1 MVSTPRPP
9 ETPLEQ
15 IDDLNFLLPSDAEI
29 EAYINTVAHQSAER
43 EAGIAFQDPIMYSPL
58 PSSEL
63 QNEKE
68 NACAENLPM
77 DVLLKLRN
85 EANSRRNFAFKQSER
100 VFTYDERL
108 SSNCQ
113 GKRGKKALDAKRLS
127 LIKMNT
133 LKLWPLENKKDETSA
148 WRECRKVIDEGGRQL
163 NHRVRLRPNSPI

>member
-9 ETPLEQ
+9 EIPLEQ
-15 IDDLNFLLPSDAEI
+15 IDDMNLLLPSDAEI
-29 EAYINTVAHQSAER
+29 EAYINT
-43 EAGIAFQDPIMYSPL
+43 ITYSPL
-58 PSSEL
+58 PSSER

-100 VFTYDERL
+100 MFTYNERL

-113 GKRGKKALDAKRLS
+113 GKRGKKALDAKRLN

-133 LKLWPLENKKDETSA
+133 LKLWPLESKEDETSA
-148 WRECRKVIDEGGRQL
+148 WRECRKAIDEGGRQL
-163 NHRVRLRPNSPI
+163 NHRARLRPNSPV